1 MAGEPPKPQSWW
13 QTLPGV
19 LTAVAT
25 IITAA
30 TGLIVA
36 LNQAGV
42 LSGKEK
48 IDSRSPAPPSI
59 TPAVKTASPPTSVD
73 EWEKKLR
80 AINIDLGDSAYDK
93 EKVRGYLAGPGPEY
107 RALALGCL
115 QVIGNRNLNKT
126 LHLDIIE
133 KHYSSMSGGSDYLS
147 ADGNVNLER
156 VKEAMVKARNDFY
169 TDNATSFEEIVGSR

>member
-48 IDSRSPAPPSI
+48 TDSRSPPAPYT
-59 TPAVKTASPPTSVD
+59 TPAETPASPPTSEK
-73 EWEKKLR
+73 EWEKKWR
-80 AINIDLGDSAYDK
+80 AINIDLGDSASDK
-93 EKVRGYLAGPGPEY
+93 EKVRGYAAGPGPEY

-115 QVIGNRNLNKT
+115 QVIGNRSLNKT

-133 KHYSSMSGGSDYLS
+133 K
-147 ADGNVNLER
+147 
-156 VKEAMVKARNDFY
+156 
-169 TDNATSFEEIVGSR
+169 